1 MGDCLVSK
9 QKRDV
14 SKIKSRVANAYDSVR
29 SVNSFINRNRIDDLP
44 QDFNLL
50 VGNTLK
56 NLTQC
61 LDLLGRIEKQIR
73 EERRKEI
80 DKKKEKKGSK

>member
-1 MGDCLVSK
+1 MSK

-29 SVNSFINRNRIDDLP
+29 SVNSFIDRNRIDDLP

-50 VGNTLK
+50 IGNTLK

-61 LDLLGRIEKQIR
+61 LDLLVRIEKQIR

>member
-1 MGDCLVSK
+1 MSK

-29 SVNSFINRNRIDDLP
+29 SVKSFVDRNRIDDLP

-50 VGNTLK
+50 IGNSLK

-61 LDLLGRIEKQIR
+61 LDMLVRVEKQVK
-73 EERRKEI
+73 EDRRKEI

>member
-1 MGDCLVSK
+1 MGGCLVSK

-29 SVNSFINRNRIDDLP
+29 SVNSFVDRNRIDGLP

-50 VGNTLK
+50 IGNTLK

-61 LDLLGRIEKQIR
+61 LDMLMRFEKQVK

-80 DKKKEKKGSK
+80 DKKKGSK

>member
-1 MGDCLVSK
+1 MSK

>member
-1 MGDCLVSK
+1 MSK

-29 SVNSFINRNRIDDLP
+29 SVNSFVDRNRIDVLP

-56 NLTQC
+56 NLTKC
-61 LDLLGRIEKQIR
+61 LDILVRIEKEIK
-73 EERRKEI
+73 EERKKET
-80 DKKKEKKGSK
+80 DKKMKKKGSK